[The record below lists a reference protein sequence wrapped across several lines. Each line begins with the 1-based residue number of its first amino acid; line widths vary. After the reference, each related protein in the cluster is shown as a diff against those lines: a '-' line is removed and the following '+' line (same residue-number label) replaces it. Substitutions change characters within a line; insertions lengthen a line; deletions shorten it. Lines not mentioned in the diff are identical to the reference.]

1 MRQVNR
7 RLKETITLSKNN
19 VLQPNFKLSFLLPH
33 YWLTWLGV
41 FTLYSISWLPFKL
54 QLAMGRILGRLIFK
68 IASKRRH
75 VALTNLRLCFPDK
88 DEKTLQGILKKNF
101 ENTGIA
107 LFETGMGW
115 WWPTW
120 RVARKVKV
128 TGAQHINKAQ
138 ADGYGVLAL
147 GMHNL
152 SLEMCARGAGIENP
166 LVIFYRPHNNPLME
180 FFQHRGRARS
190 NKYMLGKRD
199 VKGLLRA
206 LHEKEACAY
215 LPDQDY
221 GRNKSLFVPF
231 FAVKET
237 ATTTGTLIFARKKNT
252 KTVMLIPRRNAD
264 DSGYTLEV
272 SPPLQNFPTDNDE
285 QDLIKINQELEKAI
299 MVQPEQYMW
308 LHRRFKTRPNP
319 DDVSFYK

>member
-1 MRQVNR
+1 
-7 RLKETITLSKNN
+7 LSKNKA
-19 VLQPNFKLSFLLPH
+19 LQANFKLSFLLPK

-41 FTLYSISWLPFKL
+41 FILYSISWLPFKV
-54 QLAMGRILGRLIFK
+54 QLAMGRVVGRLIFK
-68 IASKRRH
+68 MASKRKH
-75 VALTNLRLCFPDK
+75 VALTNLRLCFPNK
-88 DEKTLQGILKKNF
+88 NEAELQSILKNNF

-115 WWPTW
+115 WWPNW

-128 TGAQHINKAQ
+128 IGAHHITDAQ
-138 ADGYGVLAL
+138 AQDKGVLVLA
-147 GMHNL
+147 MHNL
-152 SLEMCARGAGIENP
+152 SLEMCARGAGIDNP
-166 LVIFYRPHNNPLME
+166 LVVFYRPHNNPLME

-206 LHEKEACAY
+206 LHDKDACAY

-252 KTVMLIPRRNAD
+252 KTVMMIPRRNAD
-264 DSGYTLEV
+264 DSGYTVEV
-272 SPPLQNFPTDNDE
+272 SAPLDNFPSDNDE
-285 QDLIKINQELEKAI
+285 QDLIKINQKLEEAI
-299 MVQPEQYMW
+299 LVQPEQYMW

-319 DDVSFYK
+319 EDPSLYK